1 MLNKYLKLTYKL
13 LPIIQFQSVQLEENN
28 FKMEY
33 INNMYQTGHQVEQG
47 YSSKLRE
54 VQSIKKELLS
64 DKQKKVQ
71 ELYRDL
77 GREIT
82 KQINK

>member
-1 MLNKYLKLTYKL
+1 
-13 LPIIQFQSVQLEENN
+13 
-28 FKMEY
+28 MEY
-33 INNMYQTGHQVEQG
+33 INNMYRTGNLVEQV
-47 YSSKLRE
+47 YSGKLGE
-54 VQSIKKELLS
+54 VHSIKKELLS

>member
-1 MLNKYLKLTYKL
+1 
-13 LPIIQFQSVQLEENN
+13 
-28 FKMEY
+28 MEQ
-33 INNMYQTGHQVEQG
+33 IELGWIDIPKN
-47 YSSKLRE
+47 YSE
-54 VQSIKKELLS
+54 YS

>member
-1 MLNKYLKLTYKL
+1 
-13 LPIIQFQSVQLEENN
+13 
-28 FKMEY
+28 
-33 INNMYQTGHQVEQG
+33 VEQG

-54 VQSIKKELLS
+54 VQNMKKELIS

-77 GREIT
+77 GREVN

>member
-1 MLNKYLKLTYKL
+1 
-13 LPIIQFQSVQLEENN
+13 
-28 FKMEY
+28 MEY

>member
-1 MLNKYLKLTYKL
+1 M
-13 LPIIQFQSVQLEENN
+13 
-28 FKMEY
+28 
-33 INNMYQTGHQVEQG
+33 
-47 YSSKLRE
+47 
-54 VQSIKKELLS
+54 KKELIS

-77 GREIT
+77 GREVN